1 MEDIVRRREG
11 SKTPEKDRQRGD
23 GTFEVFL
30 QEAKG
35 EPGEIAQTGDFIKLD
50 LSEIPYPNS
59 AEVFEEYGNTWQY
72 EPLILPG
79 SYALL

>member
-1 MEDIVRRREG
+1 M
-11 SKTPEKDRQRGD
+11 
-23 GTFEVFL
+23 FL

-35 EPGEIAQTGDFIKLD
+35 EPDEIAQTGDYIKVD
-50 LSEIPYPNS
+50 SSGIPYPNS
-59 AEVFEEYGNTWQY
+59 AEDFEEYGNIWQY